1 MCPRARPAAR
11 PARLPSAPRS
21 STAAGATT
29 GSASESDS
37 SASESDSSRAAS
49 AFVPS
54 WDARGN
60 GSDRVPHASFTS
72 FLATPRSSSAVS
84 FLPTNCAD
92 ATRRRSTAAAN
103 SASSSPTA
111 ILRPGS
117 AAASDATLGT
127 SSVTLRSKAPDMT
140 PGAGGALDDFRAPP
154 DITLDAAPL
163 LRSSRSAASLKPA
176 VGWSRAAPRDAA
188 CPGRGPAADPAS
200 ASRRNKVAAFFSS
213 SVPSSPSFDPVG
225 LEKLW
230 RSESTAEEHA
240 VGCFKSTSRIDLAA
254 TSRPCSA
261 PAGVAAAESAPL
273 PEPSVT
279 SSPTSAL
286 TASSDS
292 LTSST
297 IPPNTRS

>member
-1 MCPRARPAAR
+1 M
-11 PARLPSAPRS
+11 
-21 STAAGATT
+21 
-29 GSASESDS
+29 
-37 SASESDSSRAAS
+37 
-49 AFVPS
+49 
-54 WDARGN
+54 
-60 GSDRVPHASFTS
+60 
-72 FLATPRSSSAVS
+72 
-84 FLPTNCAD
+84 
-92 ATRRRSTAAAN
+92 
-103 SASSSPTA
+103 
-111 ILRPGS
+111 
-117 AAASDATLGT
+117 
-127 SSVTLRSKAPDMT
+127 
-140 PGAGGALDDFRAPP
+140 DDFRAPP

-188 CPGRGPAADPAS
+188 CPGSGPAADPAS

-213 SVPSSPSFDPVG
+213 LAAFFSSLVPSSPSFDPVG